1 MKKTKNISYQDA
13 LQELLHIQTQM
24 ETNQIPIDELDIAVK
39 RATELLIIC
48 KEKLR
53 TIENNITETLKNN
66 VS

>member
-13 LQELLHIQTQM
+13 LQELLQLQTQM

-39 RATELLIIC
+39 RATELLSIC